1 MSGAAYPVELHPP
14 RSRICTESA
23 DFVPFLPPVIP
34 YQISLA
40 YPRSTCA
47 RRFPWR
53 AVFDSGTGSES
64 NYIQTSERLGWTC
77 LGNRPHTSK
86 SIPRCGTFELNV
98 PIVPLVKCSYSRNIV
113 LRLFDLSPNRIR
125 FSSLALFS
133 ASQSHCYASRCTP
146 YPSAGRVMSIV

>member
-1 MSGAAYPVELHPP
+1 MSGAAYPVALHPP

-23 DFVPFLPPVIP
+23 DFVPFLSPTILD
-34 YQISLA
+34 QISLA

-77 LGNRPHTSK
+77 LGNKPHASR
-86 SIPRCGTFELNV
+86 SISRCGTSELN
-98 PIVPLVKCSYSRNIV
+98 ILMAPLVKSFHSRNIV
-113 LRLFDLSPNRIR
+113 SRPFDLSPNRTR

-133 ASQSHCYASRCTP
+133 ASQSHCYASRCMP
-146 YPSAGRVMSIV
+146 YPSAGRVKSIV